1 MRVTTMRLGRRSVLG
16 LAALA
21 VASLV
26 AAPAASAET
35 TLKVALH
42 SDLKIIDPVW
52 TTALI
57 TTHHGMM
64 VYDTLFSLDEKLQVQ
79 PQMVD
84 KWSVS
89 DDKLTWTF
97 TLRDGLEWHDGQ
109 PVTAEDCI
117 ASLKRWSV
125 RDGMGQKLM
134 TFVAELK
141 ATDGKTFVL
150 KLKEPYGLVLATLG
164 KSTSNFP
171 FMMPKRIAETDPG
184 TQITDSTGSGPFI
197 FKKDEWKPGEKAVYL
212 KNPKYKP
219 RAEPPSGFAGGKVVK
234 VDRVEWIWIA
244 DPQTQVNALLNGE
257 IDFIEAPPHDLIP
270 LLVKDTNIK
279 TLVVAPMGRQYAFRF
294 NALHKPF
301 DNAKIRQAVAYALNQ
316 KDFLNATIG
325 DAEYFVT
332 CKSLLPCGSPFET
345 TKGWEDK
352 LESNVAKAKALLQ
365 EAGYDGT
372 PVVLMQSTDIASLSN
387 LAPVAKSLMEKA
399 GLKVDLQAMDWQ
411 TLVSRRSKKDP
422 PASGGWN
429 VFLTSWGG
437 VDVLDPVSTN
447 FLNATCD
454 KATFGWP
461 CDPEMERLRDAFAKE
476 TDPAKQKAIAEAVC
490 MRAAEYPTHIHLGQ
504 YTQPV
509 RVPQEHH
516 GRAGRLQRRLLE
528 HREEVS
534 RGSSRCRSPGSI
546 VLLTPPSADR

>member
-1 MRVTTMRLGRRSVLG
+1 MRVMTMRRGRRTVLG
-16 LAALA
+16 LMALA
-21 VASLV
+21 ASLSFV
-26 AAPAASAET
+26 PEAFAES

-42 SDLKIIDPVW
+42 SDLKIIDPIW

-57 TTHHGMM
+57 STHHGMM
-64 VYDTLFSLDEKLQVQ
+64 VYDTLFSLDEKLNVQ

-84 KWSVS
+84 KWSLS
-89 DDKLTWTF
+89 EDKLIWTF

-117 ASLKRWSV
+117 ASIKRWSV

-134 TFVAELK
+134 SFVAEIK
-141 ATDGKTFVL
+141 ATGTKTFVMRM
-150 KLKEPYGLVLATLG
+150 KEPYGLVLATLG

-171 FMMPKRIAETDPG
+171 FMMPKRVAETDPD
-184 TQITDSTGSGPFI
+184 TQITDATGSGPFI
-197 FKKDEWKPGEKAVYL
+197 FKKEEWKPGERAVYV

-219 RAEPPSGFAGGKVVK
+219 RAEPASGFAGGKVVK

-270 LLVKDTNIK
+270 LLQDPNIK
-279 TLVVAPMGRQYAFRF
+279 LLVVAPMGRQYAFRF
-294 NALHKPF
+294 NVLHKPF
-301 DNAKIRQAVAYALNQ
+301 DIPKVRQAVAYALNQ

-325 DAEYFVT
+325 DAEYYVT
-332 CKSLLPCGSPFET
+332 CKSLYPCGSPFET
-345 TKGWEDK
+345 TKGWDDK
-352 LESNVAKAKALLQ
+352 LESNFAKAKALLK
-365 EAGYDGT
+365 EAGYDDT

-411 TLVSRRSKKDP
+411 TLVSRRAKKDP
-422 PASGGWN
+422 LNAGGWSAY
-429 VFLTSWGG
+429 LTSWGG

-447 FLNATCD
+447 FLNASCE

-461 CDPEMERLRDAFAKE
+461 CDAELERLRDAFAKE
-476 TDPAKQKAIAEAVC
+476 TDPAKQKSIAEAVSV
-490 MRAAEYPTHIHLGQ
+490 RASEYPTHVVLGQ
-504 YTQPV
+504 Y
-509 RVPQEHH
+509 
-516 GRAGRLQRRLLE
+516 LQ
-528 HREEVS
+528 
-534 RGSSRCRSPGSI
+534 
-546 VLLTPPSADR
+546 PSAFRKNIEGVLVASNVAFWNIEKK